1 MEDQYDIVL
10 KNKLGYL
17 FNYKRF
23 FIPSAILFPI
33 MLIFEVFRNNFYI
46 FISIFISLL
55 ILTWNF
61 SYFAK
66 LCYSKPIY
74 FEDLED
80 DKSDKK
86 RIKSRIMYNI
96 ELSSK
101 FKRRFIIF
109 QQFLASIA
117 FAIVAEYISI
127 KYNNTEYNTIE
138 LLGVIGGLLSLQTRV
153 IQLCGRMFLSLLYY
167 LKERERERLL
177 QQMNLSS

>member
-1 MEDQYDIVL
+1 MEDQYDIIL
-10 KNKLGYL
+10 KNKFGYL

-23 FIPSAILFPI
+23 FIPSSIIFPV
-33 MLIFEVFRNNFYI
+33 MLVFDVFRNNFYI
-46 FISIFISLL
+46 FFSTFISLL

-74 FEDLED
+74 FDDLEN

-96 ELSSK
+96 ELSNK

-138 LLGVIGGLLSLQTRV
+138 LLGVVGGLLSLQTRV
-153 IQLCGRMFLSLLYY
+153 IQMCGRMFLSLLYY
-167 LKERERERLL
+167 LKEKEREKIL
-177 QQMNLSS
+177 QKLNL